1 MTIAFLIYVN
11 EFPDYLQ
18 SLSILFAADT
28 SIVILGEDMNDTT
41 VKHDETQS
49 RANKW
54 FVSNRLILNKNKCV
68 NLLFTLKKVQPPDG
82 YSASGKFLGIHVDS
96 NLN

>member
-54 FVSNRLILNKNKCV
+54 FVSNRLTVNKNKCV
-68 NLLFTLKKVQPPDG
+68 NVLFTLKKSS
-82 YSASGKFLGIHVDS
+82 SAGWLLSICKILG
-96 NLN
+96 NTC